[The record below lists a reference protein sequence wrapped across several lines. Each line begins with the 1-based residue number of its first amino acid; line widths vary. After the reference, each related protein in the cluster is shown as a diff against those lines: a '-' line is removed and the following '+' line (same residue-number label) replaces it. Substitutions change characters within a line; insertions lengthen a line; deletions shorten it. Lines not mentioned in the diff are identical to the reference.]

1 MTPWPAQPGSP
12 TDRPAAVP
20 AAVSAGTDGRV
31 LVVCTGNVA
40 RSPYLE
46 RRLRQLLGEAGRTT
60 EVDSA
65 GTGALVGSD
74 MDPESAALLGLR
86 GGDASGFVARRL
98 TADIVAGADL
108 VLCAAREHRAAVVT
122 LVPRALNRTFTLGD
136 LADLARGGQ
145 LAVAADELAATGQSR
160 PAAVAAAAASL
171 RGTVP
176 PRSATDSDV
185 VDPYRRGRG
194 VYEQMARQIE
204 ADLAPV
210 AAALVGRG

>member
-1 MTPWPAQPGSP
+1 MTPWTAQPDSP
-12 TDRPAAVP
+12 TDRPDALP
-20 AAVSAGTDGRV
+20 GGTDGRV

-46 RRLRQLLGEAGRTT
+46 RRLRQLLGDAGRTT
-60 EVDSA
+60 EVVSA

-74 MDPESAALLGLR
+74 MDPESATLLVQH
-86 GGDASGFVARRL
+86 GGDPSGFVARRL

-108 VLCAAREHRAAVVT
+108 VVCAAREHRAAVVT
-122 LVPRALNRTFTLGD
+122 LLPRALNRTFTLGD
-136 LADLARGGQ
+136 LADLARGGR
-145 LAVAADELAATGQSR
+145 LSATADALAAAGENR
-160 PAAVAAAAASL
+160 PSAVAAAAASL

-176 PRSATDSDV
+176 PRSAADSDV

-210 AAALVGRG
+210 AAALVGRD